1 MALAD
6 LLTESKIFKNRELF
20 SPYFIPKKLI
30 FRDNEI
36 DRIEKSI
43 APSLKGQRGR
53 NLFIYGKTG
62 SGKTSCVKY
71 VIDEIKNIPNL
82 KVAISYVNC
91 RMYNSRF
98 KVINKVVSEYL
109 PTYAKRGYGIT
120 DLYEKM
126 TRWIEE
132 DGKIFIIALD
142 ELDMVKDLDDLI
154 YTLTRINTELKAG
167 GVSLI
172 GISNKISFKE
182 SLDPRSISS
191 LNESELVF
199 SPYYSDELYAILKDR
214 ADAGFKE
221 NVISDD
227 ILRFI
232 AASAAKEGGD
242 ARFSLKILTKAAELS
257 EEKKLEK
264 ITSEEVEHAI
274 KLAEED
280 IVYDLILTLPE
291 HLKLVLY
298 SISILTLSGGSYK
311 PLNTGSEKYLLSGEV
326 YSRYKSIAE
335 SIHKEPKTER
345 WYRKYIN
352 ELKMQGLIISY
363 DSGKGIRGHT
373 RIIKI
378 MYPAKKISDILQ
390 KEIFGISK

>member
-191 LNESELVF
+191 LNETELVF

>member
-20 SPYFIPKKLI
+20 SPYFVPKKLI

-43 APSLKGQRGR
+43 APSLNGQRGR

-98 KVINKVVSEYL
+98 KVINKVISEYL

-191 LNESELVF
+191 LNETELVF

-221 NVISDD
+221 NVITDE

-257 EEKKLEK
+257 EEKKLDR
-264 ITSEEVEHAI
+264 ITSDNVEHAI

-298 SISILTLSGGSYK
+298 SIAILTLSGGSYK

-326 YSRYKSIAE
+326 YSRYKSLAE

>member
-1 MALAD
+1 MALTD
-6 LLTESKIFKNRELF
+6 LLIESKIFKNRELF
-20 SPYFIPKKLI
+20 SPYFVPKKLI

-36 DRIEKSI
+36 DKIEKSI

-71 VIDEIKNIPNL
+71 VIDEINNIPNL

-98 KVINKVVSEYL
+98 RVINKVVSDYL

-120 DLYEKM
+120 DLYEKL

-154 YTLTRINTELKAG
+154 YTLTRVNTELKAG

-191 LNESELVF
+191 LNETELVF
-199 SPYYSDELYAILKDR
+199 SPYYSNELYAILKDR

-221 NVISDD
+221 KVVTED

-257 EEKKLEK
+257 EERNLDR
-264 ITSEEVEHAI
+264 ITSDEVDHAI

-326 YSRYKSIAE
+326 YSRYKSLAE

-345 WYRKYIN
+345 WYRKYIS

-378 MYPAKKISDILQ
+378 MYPAKKISDMLQ

>member
-1 MALAD
+1 MVLSD
-6 LLTESKIFKNRELF
+6 LLTESKIFRNRELF

-36 DRIEKSI
+36 DKIEKSI
-43 APSLKGQRGR
+43 APSLKGQKGR

-71 VIDEIKNIPNL
+71 VMDEIENISNL
-82 KVAISYVNC
+82 KIAVSYVNC

-98 KVINKVVSEYL
+98 RVLSKIIQDHL
-109 PTYAKRGYGIT
+109 PTYAKRGYGAS
-120 DLYEKM
+120 DLYEKFIH
-126 TRWIEE
+126 WIEE
-132 DGKIFIIALD
+132 DGKIFIVALD

-154 YTLTRINTELKAG
+154 YTLTRVNTDLKVG

-182 SLDPRSISS
+182 NLDPRSLSS
-191 LNESELVF
+191 LYETELVF
-199 SPYYSDELYAILKDR
+199 SPYYSNELYAILKDR

-221 NVISDD
+221 NVITDE

-232 AASAAKEGGD
+232 AAAAAKEGGD
-242 ARFSLKILTKAAELS
+242 ARFSLKILTKAAEIADGKNTLF
-257 EEKKLEK
+257 
-264 ITSEEVEHAI
+264 ITPEDVNYAI

-280 IVYDLILTLPE
+280 IVYDLISTLPE

-298 SISILTLSGGSYK
+298 SISLLTISGGTYRR
-311 PLNTGSEKYLLSGEV
+311 LINGNDTYLFSGDI
-326 YSRYKSIAE
+326 YNRYKSLTE
-335 SIHKEPKTER
+335 SIHKEPKSER

-352 ELKMQGLIISY
+352 ELQMQGLIISY
-363 DSGKGIRGHT
+363 ESTKGIRGHT
-373 RIIKI
+373 KLIKI
-378 MYPAKKISDILQ
+378 LYPANKISDILQ

>member
-20 SPYFIPKKLI
+20 SPYFVPKKLI

-43 APSLKGQRGR
+43 APSLNGQRGR

-98 KVINKVVSEYL
+98 KVINKVISEYL

-191 LNESELVF
+191 LNETELVF

-221 NVISDD
+221 NVITDE

-257 EEKKLEK
+257 EEKKLDR
-264 ITSEEVEHAI
+264 ITSDDVEHAI

-298 SISILTLSGGSYK
+298 SIAILTLSGGSYK

-326 YSRYKSIAE
+326 YSRYKSLAE

>member
-20 SPYFIPKKLI
+20 SPYFVPKKLI

-43 APSLKGQRGR
+43 APSLNGQRGR

-98 KVINKVVSEYL
+98 KVINKVISEYL

-191 LNESELVF
+191 LNETELVF

-221 NVISDD
+221 NVITDE

-257 EEKKLEK
+257 EEKKLDR
-264 ITSEEVEHAI
+264 ITSDDVEHAI

-298 SISILTLSGGSYK
+298 SIAILTLSGGSYK

-326 YSRYKSIAE
+326 YSRYKSLAE

-345 WYRKYIN
+345 WDRKYIN

-378 MYPAKKISDILQ
+378 LYPAKKISDILH